1 MRVSV
6 QVVIESPD
14 GSPVTTEIACLD
26 RGELEAGSLG
36 LHLSEAKSILEGL
49 QRSMVDAQVAAFIV
63 RASACPSCGMALQRK
78 GSTLLSNAPYSA
90 NSNSTVP
97 GFTAADAPLASTAA
111 SARWPS
117 DCLSGPAPICNI
129 SRPSSRP

>member
-1 MRVSV
+1 MHGWTQANVIVTSSLLLAEVAMRVSV

-49 QRSMVDAQVAAFIV
+49 QRSMVDAQVAACIV
-63 RASACPSCGMALQRK
+63 RASAR
-78 GSTLLSNAPYSA
+78 
-90 NSNSTVP
+90 
-97 GFTAADAPLASTAA
+97 
-111 SARWPS
+111 R
-117 DCLSGPAPICNI
+117 
-129 SRPSSRP
+129 SR